1 MIAGI
6 TAAWAIFG
14 MFLAIDHELGLPPG
28 ALYERV
34 GLTFGVDQSYA
45 LYVGFML
52 YMITAVIIGIA
63 YTYDLKPCSYTQNQF
78 RSEGPRYRYP
88 CGSNSLGCS
97 FSTY

>member
-1 MIAGI
+1 MESSSRIVIKRPSGMIAGI

-52 YMITAVIIGIA
+52 Y
-63 YTYDLKPCSYTQNQF
+63 
-78 RSEGPRYRYP
+78 EGPRYRYP